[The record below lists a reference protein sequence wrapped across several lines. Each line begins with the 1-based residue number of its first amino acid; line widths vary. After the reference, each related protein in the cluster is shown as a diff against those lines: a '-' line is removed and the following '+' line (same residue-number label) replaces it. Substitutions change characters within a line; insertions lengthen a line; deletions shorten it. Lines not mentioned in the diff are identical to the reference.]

1 MLFSK
6 FLRTSVTRR
15 FVANKKD
22 FYQVLG
28 LPKTA
33 TRAEIKKA
41 YARLAQENH
50 PDKNPDPKSQER
62 FAAITEAY
70 QTLNDPK
77 KRENYDNYGM
87 SADEQKEYEKSGMGG
102 MGGFGGFGGAGGWEQ
117 QGGFSNFENM
127 FRDFEDFFNFSE
139 TAQKKARPSRGAD
152 VYVNMTIGFMEAV
165 NGCIKEVS
173 YKIKDECKPCGGTG
187 AKPGTGPVKCGS
199 CNGRGVNTF
208 RQGPMAIQMT
218 CQDCNGAG
226 STIKHFCGSCRGK
239 GSDYK
244 MLKES
249 VHISKGINSGQNL
262 RVAGKGNKGEHG
274 GGRGD
279 LIVRITVKND
289 SYFRRDGYDIHVD
302 HEVSVSEAV
311 LGGKVSVR
319 TLDGEKVINVP
330 AGIASSSRIKLANM
344 GVKKLPPNQAQRGDF
359 YVNVIV
365 KIPKSLTDR
374 QREIFEELKALEQ
387 GIEPVEKQS
396 DSNPVEA
403 KMESE
408 SNEPKPGEEEC
419 QETQKKKKS
428 FINRFKNFCN

>member
-1 MLFSK
+1 MFVRK
-6 FLRTSVTRR
+6 FLRGAMPRYFS
-15 FVANKKD
+15 AKKTD
-22 FYQVLG
+22 FYQTLG
-28 LPKTA
+28 LAKSA
-33 TRAEIKKA
+33 TRVEIKKA
-41 YARLAQENH
+41 YAKLAQENH

-102 MGGFGGFGGAGGWEQ
+102 MGGMGGAGAWDQ
-117 QGGFSNFENM
+117 QGGFNNFENM

-139 TAQKKARPSRGAD
+139 TAQKKARPARGAD

-165 NGCIKEVS
+165 NGCVKEVS
-173 YKIKDECKPCGGTG
+173 YKIKDECKPCKGSG
-187 AKPGTGPVKCGS
+187 AKPGTGPVKCSS
-199 CNGRGVNTF
+199 CSGRGVNTF

-226 STIKHFCGSCRGK
+226 SSIKHFCGSCRGK
-239 GSDYK
+239 GSDYV

-249 VHISKGINSGQNL
+249 VNISKGINSGQNL

-279 LIVRITVKND
+279 MIVRITVKND
-289 SYFRRDGYDIHVD
+289 SLFRRDGYDIHID

-311 LGGKVSVR
+311 LGGKVAVK
-319 TLDGEKVINVP
+319 TLDGDKVINVP
-330 AGIASSSRIKLANM
+330 AGIASSSRIKLANL
-344 GVKKLPPNQAQRGDF
+344 GVRKLPPNQTQRGDF

-365 KIPKSLTDR
+365 KIPKELSVR
-374 QREIFEELKALEQ
+374 QREIFEELKTLEE
-387 GIEPVEKQS
+387 GKEPVKASEKVQAV
-396 DSNPVEA
+396 NVEEEEG
-403 KMESE
+403 ES
-408 SNEPKPGEEEC
+408 GEEEDSG
-419 QETQKKKKS
+419 EEVKGSDPKKKKS